1 MSATCGYGIG
11 DGDRLTPC
19 GAEAANPGSDAP
31 LCLVHLAAADAAW
44 NRYVDAGIRALE
56 GLTRTGE

>member
-1 MSATCGYGIG
+1 MSATCCYGTG

-31 LCLVHLAAADAAW
+31 LCLVHLTAANAAYS
-44 NRYVDAGIRALE
+44 RYVDAGIDALE
-56 GLTRTGE
+56 GLTGTGE